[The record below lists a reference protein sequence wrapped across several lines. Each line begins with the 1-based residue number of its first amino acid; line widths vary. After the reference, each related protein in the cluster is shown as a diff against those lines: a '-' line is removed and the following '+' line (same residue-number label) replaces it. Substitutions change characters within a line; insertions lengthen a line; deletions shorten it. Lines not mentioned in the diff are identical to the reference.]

1 MKVTNEEEEI
11 RAFDNECRKFN
22 KEFDNFIKEMIKK
35 AKKQE
40 EVKK

>member
-1 MKVTNEEEEI
+1 MRVTNEEEI
-11 RAFDNECRKFN
+11 RAFDENCKKFD